1 MFSEK
6 KKKRL
11 EWKGSLG
18 GELPALLEGGGSPSF
33 GRRRRWM
40 TSTNGN
46 INQSDFNV
54 INTTP
59 SVIAGHHGSQ
69 ILVVPL
75 VNICI
80 FSLNASNLNLYV
92 ASEGESPVILAGN
105 EGRQIFIRINGE
117 LFIAETGNVHCLK
130 RTGIRLFTWLS
141 KNKTEYTAKCTC
153 SFQNLTSAQ
162 AKLLHWDKLFLCLV
176 GATERTKKQKSVF
189 LLKGFYSEMDEW
201 LSTKRKPRPPKE
213 QGLFFF
219 LNCFAPW
226 SEENYLQK

>member
-1 MFSEK
+1 
-6 KKKRL
+6 
-11 EWKGSLG
+11 
-18 GELPALLEGGGSPSF
+18 
-33 GRRRRWM
+33 M

-46 INQSDFNV
+46 LNQSDFNV

-59 SVIAGHHGSQ
+59 SVITGHQGSR

-80 FSLNASNLNLYV
+80 FSLNTSTLNPYV

-130 RTGIRLFTWLS
+130 RTGTRLFTWLS
-141 KNKTEYTAKCTC
+141 KNKTECTAKCTC

-162 AKLLHWDKLFLCLV
+162 AKLLHWDKLFLCPV
-176 GATERTKKQKSVF
+176 GATEGTKKQKTVF
-189 LLKGFYSEMDEW
+189 LLKGFYSEMDEC
-201 LSTKRKPRPPKE
+201 LSIKRKPGPPKE
-213 QGLFFF
+213 QDFFF
-219 LNCFAPW
+219 KLFC
-226 SEENYLQK
+226 SLE